1 MPSSTSNFKRVI
13 PARPWRG
20 ITVSVVMILVVAAGA
35 WEFYCRSL
43 GYAPTL
49 NDSEDLWASVR
60 RKVAPESIV
69 IIGDSRAI
77 FDLDLDGLER
87 ALGQRPLQLGQPGSC
102 AYPVLHDLAK
112 ETRFHGTIICS
123 IVPRLF
129 FAPPQAPPYGVAQK
143 ALQRYHDQT
152 YSRRLSLLLSMPLEE
167 HVASLKQ
174 DDLTLSELLDD
185 LPIPNRRK
193 ALVPPKFPPYFASL
207 DRERRARMI
216 ERCAQAGPLQTRV
229 KTGWIP
235 LFSPPPP
242 PTFIPHDVFMDSMK
256 RMVENRFRDIRSDV
270 DRLRARGAKVVFLR
284 LPVTQ
289 DLKALE
295 DRLTPRAPTWDRLLR
310 ETGAPGIHFEDY
322 PELADF
328 SCPEWSHL
336 SAGDSVEFTRRLA
349 PHLRSILGRGSVASS
364 RSRIAAVIREKEIF
378 ARAQLRRE

>member
-20 ITVSVVMILVVAAGA
+20 ITVSVVMTLVVAAGA

-60 RKVAPESIV
+60 RKVEPESV
-69 IIGDSRAI
+69 AIIGDSRAI

-87 ALGQRPLQLGQPGSC
+87 ALGQRPLQLAQPGSC

-152 YSRRLSLLLSMPLEE
+152 YSRRVSLLFSMPLEE
-167 HVASLKQ
+167 HVAFLKQ
-174 DDLTLSELLDD
+174 DDLTLGELLDD
-185 LPIPNRRK
+185 LPVPNRPN

-216 ERCAQAGPLQTRV
+216 ERCAQPGPLQTRV

-242 PTFIPHDVFMDSMK
+242 PNFIPHDAFMDSIH
-256 RMVENRFRDIRSDV
+256 RAVEDRFHGIKSDV
-270 DRLRARGAKVVFLR
+270 DLLRARGTKVVFLR
-284 LPVTQ
+284 LPVNGE
-289 DLKALE
+289 LKALE
-295 DRLTPRAPTWDRLLR
+295 NKLTPRGAFWDRLLQ
-310 ETGAPGIHFEDY
+310 ETRAPGIHFEDY
-322 PELADF
+322 PELASFD
-328 SCPEWSHL
+328 CPEWSHL
-336 SAGDSVEFTRRLA
+336 SAGDSVEFTKRLA
-349 PHLRSILGRGSVASS
+349 PHLRAALGRGSVASS
-364 RSRIAAVIREKEIF
+364 R
-378 ARAQLRRE
+378 